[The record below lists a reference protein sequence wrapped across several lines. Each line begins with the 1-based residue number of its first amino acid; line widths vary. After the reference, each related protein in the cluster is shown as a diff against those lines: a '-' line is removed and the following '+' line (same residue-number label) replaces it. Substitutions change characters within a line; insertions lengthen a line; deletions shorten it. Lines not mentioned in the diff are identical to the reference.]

1 MEKYRILITTFPY
14 GKCGNKPLQLLEQSG
29 HEVVNNPL
37 NRRLK
42 TSEVPA
48 LIKDFD
54 IIIAGTEN
62 YPVEA
67 LENSRVKAICRVG
80 IGLDNVPLNY
90 CLEKGVIVTYTP
102 DAPSQGVAE
111 LTVANI
117 LNLSRYILQS
127 DRSVREDAWN
137 RYLGF
142 LLEEMTI
149 GVVGLGRIGAKVV
162 KLLQPFNTRILATEI
177 ADKTEFAKSQ
187 GIELVDKRT
196 LFQQSDLVTLH
207 IPSNKDTFQYVNRE
221 VLSWMKTGSYLINTS
236 RGPVVDEAA
245 LYDAIVQDHLNGAA
259 LDVFNTEPYE
269 GNLLTLNNV
278 IFTAHMGASAHK
290 SRYLME
296 LGAAEDCLN
305 YINQQPLFNDAL
317 TPENLSS
324 SIF

>member
-1 MEKYRILITTFPY
+1 M
-14 GKCGNKPLQLLEQSG
+14 QLLEESG

-90 CLEKGVIVTYTP
+90 CQEKGITVTYTP

-111 LTVANI
+111 LTIANI

-162 KLLQPFNTRILATEI
+162 ELLQPFNTRILATEI
-177 ADKTEFAKSQ
+177 ADKTAFAKMNNV
-187 GIELVDKRT
+187 EMVDKKT

-207 IPSNKDTFQYVNRE
+207 IPSNKDTFQYVDRE

-236 RGPVVDEAA
+236 RGPVVDEEA

-290 SRYLME
+290 SRFLME

-305 YINQQPLFNDAL
+305 YINQQPLSNDAL

-324 SIF
+324 SIY